1 MIGRR
6 CINTMVRKDLLN
18 YLLLLGSKRNFFS
31 EYPIVSASTKG
42 SNNLLLDL
50 LCQNIGNSIKYS
62 FYAPSQ
68 LNRFVATEERTA
80 FSFLW
85 IAKGIHNRNKWFAYS
100 SLLIGKV
107 SQTLWSMGTG
117 LVLAQGKL
125 RGNIKTHGLQYSI
138 GELKVKVVKDSS
150 SLPKGCGNSKIL
162 PFHGL
167 IPRTSSPRN
176 KPPTGCST
184 RITLRCGRWGTRDT
198 TS

>member
-18 YLLLLGSKRNFFS
+18 HLLLLGSKRNFFS

-85 IAKGIHNRNKWFAYS
+85 IAKGIHNRNKWLVYS

-150 SLPKGCGNSKIL
+150 TERPVLELRLLGMRCEVEIIMPQTGGLNANFKQRRTASQSQIL
-162 PFHGL
+162 P
-167 IPRTSSPRN
+167 S
-176 KPPTGCST
+176 C
-184 RITLRCGRWGTRDT
+184 C
-198 TS
+198 

>member
-6 CINTMVRKDLLN
+6 CINTMIRKDLLN
-18 YLLLLGSKRNFFS
+18 HLLLLGSKRNFFS

-42 SNNLLLDL
+42 SNNLILDL

-85 IAKGIHNRNKWFAYS
+85 ITGWINNRDKSPVCGA
-100 SLLIGKV
+100 LLIGKV
-107 SQTLWSMGTG
+107 SQTLWSMSTG

-125 RGNIKTHGLQYSI
+125 RGNIKTHEMQYSI
-138 GELKVKVVKDSS
+138 ERLNVKVV
-150 SLPKGCGNSKIL
+150 
-162 PFHGL
+162 
-167 IPRTSSPRN
+167 
-176 KPPTGCST
+176 
-184 RITLRCGRWGTRDT
+184 
-198 TS
+198 